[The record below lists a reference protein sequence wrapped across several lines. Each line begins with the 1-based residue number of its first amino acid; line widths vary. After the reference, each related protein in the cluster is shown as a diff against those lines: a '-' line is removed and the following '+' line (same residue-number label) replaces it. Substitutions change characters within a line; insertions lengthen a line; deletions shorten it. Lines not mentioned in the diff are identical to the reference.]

1 MNWFFGDLANDI
13 HAAWHGPLA
22 FRLILQPIVAAALGI
37 RAGLQDAKAGRPPL
51 FERLAKGA
59 TARRQLLREGWGD
72 IGRLFII
79 AVVADLAYQ
88 LIANHRIHPGQ
99 GLVAALILAVPTYI
113 LTRGPTN
120 RIVRRRS

>member
-1 MNWFFGDLANDI
+1 MNWFFGGFMNDL

-22 FRLILQPIVAAALGI
+22 FRLILQPLLAAALGV
-37 RAGLQDAKAGRPPL
+37 RAGLQDAKTGRPPL
-51 FERLAKGA
+51 LERLGNGA
-59 TARRQLLREGWGD
+59 TARRRVLREGWAD

-88 LIANHRIHPGQ
+88 LIANQQIHPGQ
-99 GLVAALILAVPTYI
+99 GLVAALVLAVPAYI

-120 RIVRRRS
+120 RIARRRS